1 MRKYISMLL
10 IVILFQAGIY
20 LYLDRVILVPSA
32 KFSQQAIIDKN
43 IRSLDPKKVS
53 TDQKYYVKLQT
64 VGVMFYSADNQLKQ
78 QYTLKQ
84 GERVS
89 YFSWV
94 PKTEIALVGI
104 TSNRA
109 GGATVTLKSINLET
123 NSHPV
128 EPKISGLPSGS
139 KIVEVA
145 FAPQINVTYML
156 VKENN
161 FNAIYRTDAN
171 NNLRLLLHSASVQ
184 RIAAL
189 QSEDRL
195 IYDNNP
201 KGVIYALT
209 KGVRK
214 ILSPSIGQYVLI
226 GTDKDNNIYIGQLS
240 APGVVSTI
248 LKGTIN
254 GDFKKFK
261 TLNFVY
267 PVASITVNND
277 GKLRLM

>member
-1 MRKYISMLL
+1 MRKYIITLL
-10 IVILFQAGIY
+10 IVILFQTGIY

-32 KFSQQAIIDKN
+32 KFSQQAIIDKD
-43 IRSLDPKKVS
+43 IQSIDPQKVS
-53 TDQKYYVKLQT
+53 TDQKYYVRLQT
-64 VGVMFYSADNQLKQ
+64 AGVMFYSANNQLQ
-78 QYTLKQ
+78 RRYTLKQ
-84 GERVS
+84 GEKVS

-104 TSNRA
+104 TRNSA
-109 GGATVTLKSINLET
+109 KGATVTLKPINLET

-128 EPKISGLPSGS
+128 EPRISGLPRGS
-139 KIVEVA
+139 EIIDVA
-145 FAPQINVTYML
+145 FAPQVNVTYML
-156 VKENN
+156 IKENN

-171 NNLRLLLHSASVQ
+171 NNLRLLLHNASVQ

-209 KGVRK
+209 KDVRK
-214 ILSPSIGQYVLI
+214 VLSPSIGQYALI

-240 APGVVSTI
+240 GPGVVSTI

-261 TLNFVY
+261 TLNFAY

>member
-1 MRKYISMLL
+1 M
-10 IVILFQAGIY
+10 
-20 LYLDRVILVPSA
+20 
-32 KFSQQAIIDKN
+32 
-43 IRSLDPKKVS
+43 
-53 TDQKYYVKLQT
+53 
-64 VGVMFYSADNQLKQ
+64 KQ
-78 QYTLKQ
+78 QFTLKQ

-104 TSNRA
+104 TSNSAR
-109 GGATVTLKSINLET
+109 GATVTLKSINLET

-139 KIVEVA
+139 KIVDAA
-145 FAPQINVTYML
+145 FAPQVNVTYML
-156 VKENN
+156 IKENN

-171 NNLRLLLHSASVQ
+171 NNLHLLLYSASVQ

-209 KGVRK
+209 KDVRK
-214 ILSPSIGQYVLI
+214 VLSPSIGQYALI

-240 APGVVSTI
+240 GPGVVSTI

-261 TLNFVY
+261 TLNFAY

>member
-1 MRKYISMLL
+1 MRKYIITLL
-10 IVILFQAGIY
+10 IVILFQTGIY

-32 KFSQQAIIDKN
+32 KFSQQAIIDKD
-43 IRSLDPKKVS
+43 IQSIDPQKVS
-53 TDQKYYVKLQT
+53 TDQKYYVRLQT
-64 VGVMFYSADNQLKQ
+64 AGVMFYSANNQLQ
-78 QYTLKQ
+78 RRYTLKQ
-84 GERVS
+84 GEKVS

-104 TSNRA
+104 TRNSA
-109 GGATVTLKSINLET
+109 KGATVTLKPINLET

-128 EPKISGLPSGS
+128 EPRISGLPRGS
-139 KIVEVA
+139 EIVDVA
-145 FAPQINVTYML
+145 FAPQVNVTYML
-156 VKENN
+156 IKENN

-171 NNLRLLLHSASVQ
+171 NNLRLLLHNASVQ

-209 KGVRK
+209 KDVRK
-214 ILSPSIGQYVLI
+214 VLSPSIGQYALI

-240 APGVVSTI
+240 GPGVVSTI

-261 TLNFVY
+261 TLNFAY